1 MTWKK
6 SCEILFIV
14 AVFILGYTCPF
25 GSATYHRQVPTFE
38 QAADMIVGSLE
49 KLNDQME
56 KLIIIVDRME
66 KRLEIIE
73 SIKRSGG

>member
-25 GSATYHRQVPTFE
+25 GSAAYHRQVPTFE
-38 QAADMIVGSLE
+38 QAADMLVESLT
-49 KLNDQME
+49 KLNGQME
-56 KLIIIVDRME
+56 ELMIIVDKIE

-73 SIKRSGG
+73 SIKRNGG